1 MISIQHRPYGLDVA
15 LFGTFTV
22 DDFRAFETAVL
33 EHAGQEGGVNVLLN
47 LTGLLDFTVDMVL
60 EELRFI
66 REHQQDFGRVAIVS
80 PEGWVSLA
88 AHIAGL
94 LSRTNS
100 EYFDT
105 PEDALAWVSGE
116 KA

>member
-1 MISIQHRPYGLDVA
+1 M
-15 LFGTFTV
+15 
-22 DDFRAFETAVL
+22 
-33 EHAGQEGGVNVLLN
+33 NVLLN

-105 PEDALAWVSGE
+105 PEDALAWVTPTKTMLVQLKMKGE
-116 KA
+116 TQNDWHWCSIA